1 MPDYKIVVD
10 KRIDEP
16 GYRWRLGGE
25 TGVLNDDDG
34 RFLFKLVRA
43 AIEGFGSEPDG
54 AADKPDSV
62 NQPKTAPMRYRLI
75 LSDVPSGQYAEFTC
89 SSDDEAVA
97 EAKSR
102 ADRHGSRVI
111 SLGEIRIGNP
121 DTVRRIDHDT
131 DSVKLVKDRL
141 ARDLTEAVNQR
152 AAGAHPSTYLL
163 GQLSEPGI
171 SWDDD
176 FNLRAWDYDPTNPQE
191 HIVVTE
197 ADLDDPGERG
207 PRVDLDRNSS
217 GDIFIG
223 LTTFD
228 ESGRPIQTS
237 VLVDPQRDGFPV
249 EAIMRKR
256 FETLRSLMPDCTFR
270 DLLDKAPLG
279 HRPATADE
287 EADYFAGHELVHGA
301 VETEHGLFVPIPDHP
316 NLYDADTN
324 ERIGPASPE
333 QVAASAAAAHN
344 GGIIRVDRTTGE
356 LSETGRRVYTDGW
369 ES

>member
-1 MPDYKIVVD
+1 MPDYKIVVE
-10 KRIDEP
+10 IDEP

-25 TGVLNDDDG
+25 TGVLNDDDS
-34 RFLFKLVRA
+34 RFLFKIVRA
-43 AIEGFGSEPDG
+43 TIEGFGSQPDEP
-54 AADKPDSV
+54 ADKPDSV
-62 NQPKTAPMRYRLI
+62 KLRL
-75 LSDVPSGQYAEFTC
+75 T
-89 SSDDEAVA
+89 
-97 EAKSR
+97 
-102 ADRHGSRVI
+102 
-111 SLGEIRIGNP
+111 
-121 DTVRRIDHDT
+121 
-131 DSVKLVKDRL
+131 L
-141 ARDLTEAVNQR
+141 ALTEAVARR
-152 AAGAHPSTYLL
+152 ATGAHPATYLT
-163 GQLSEPGI
+163 GSINEPGI
-171 SWDDD
+171 ALDDYGVIM
-176 FNLRAWDYDPTNPQE
+176 AWDYDPTNPQE

-197 ADLDDPGERG
+197 ADLDDPGERL

-228 ESGRPIQTS
+228 ESGRPVQTS

-256 FETLRSLMPDCTFR
+256 FETLGSLMPDCTFR

-279 HRPATADE
+279 HRAATADE
-287 EADYFAGHELVHGA
+287 EADYLAGHELVHGA

-333 QVAASAAAAHN
+333 QVAASEAAAYN
-344 GGIIRVDRTTGE
+344 GGIIRVDRTTGA